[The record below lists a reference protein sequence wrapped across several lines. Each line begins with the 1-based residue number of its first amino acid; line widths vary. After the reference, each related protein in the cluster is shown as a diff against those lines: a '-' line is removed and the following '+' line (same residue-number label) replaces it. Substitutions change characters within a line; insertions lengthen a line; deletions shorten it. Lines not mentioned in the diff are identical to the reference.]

1 MQATIFQHDEGVA
14 IWFSG
19 FEDDPEKT
27 AEVICATKDDAEAL
41 IKVMEEEFGI
51 EIPRTWHV

>member
-1 MQATIFQHDEGVA
+1 MQATIFPHDEGVTV
-14 IWFSG
+14 WFSG

-27 AEVICATKDDAEAL
+27 AEVLCETKEDAEAL
-41 IKVMEEEFGI
+41 IQGLEAEFGI

>member
-1 MQATIFQHDEGVA
+1 MEATIFPHDEGVSV
-14 IWFSG
+14 WFSG

-27 AEVICATKDDAEAL
+27 AEVLWATKEDAEAL
-41 IKVMEEEFGI
+41 IKNMEEEFGI